1 MTVAPPGPEPA
12 TAVDSPLPPEFYRLA
27 VVLLTGALAV
37 VFDTTI
43 VSVALRTLAVELHTT
58 VATIQWVT
66 TGYLLAL
73 GVAVP
78 VTGWLV
84 DRIGGK
90 RVWMLALSV
99 FLIGSLASSL
109 AQNAPMLIAARVVQG
124 IGGGLMLPVMQTLL
138 VRAAGGRSLGKAT
151 SVIALPALLGPI
163 IGPMLGG
170 LIVGNWSWRW
180 IF

>member
-1 MTVAPPGPEPA
+1 MTVAAAGAESA
-12 TAVDSPLPPEFYRLA
+12 AAAEAPLPREFYLLA

-43 VSVALRTLAVELHTT
+43 VSVALRALSFDLHTT
-58 VATIQWVT
+58 VATTQWVT

-84 DRIGGK
+84 DRLGGK

-99 FLIGSLASSL
+99 FMVGSLASSL
-109 AQNAPMLIAARVVQG
+109 AQNAPMLITARVVQG
-124 IGGGLMLPVMQTLL
+124 VGGGLILPVMQTLL

-151 SVIALPALLGPI
+151 SIIALPSLLGPI
-163 IGPMLGG
+163 LGPVIGG
-170 LIVGNWSWRW
+170 LIVDN
-180 IF
+180 